1 MHYWGDKWFQE
12 HGDHLYAAIKETDKA
27 LWKAK
32 IGCLTKEK
40 YGTRRE
46 DMLKLWDGGWYTII
60 YGPRFSYQ
68 PWKYYKWKPFRKLVE
83 GIHSFVYWLDHR
95 IVPWT
100 KTKYGWLYK
109 GLADFHRWL
118 GIVALVNKRQAKQY
132 NKIFQLACKKYPD
145 IVDELILDA
154 EGYKMIKPCKWGD
167 VDGEKIHNKYWKT
180 LSDEDIEKE
189 KQAWMSMI
197 PKKE

>member
-12 HGDHLYAAIKETDKA
+12 HGDHLYSAILELDKK
-27 LWKAK
+27 LWKYK

-60 YGPRFSYQ
+60 YGPRFSYR

-83 GIHSFVYWLDHR
+83 GIHSFVYWLDHS
-95 IVPWT
+95 IVPGT
-100 KTKYGWLYK
+100 KTKYGRLRK

-118 GIVALVNKRQAKQY
+118 GIVAVVNSWQAKKY
-132 NKIFQLACKKYPD
+132 NKAFQLTCKKYPD
-145 IVDELILDA
+145 VIDELVMDA

-167 VDGEKIHNKYWKT
+167 IDGQVIHNKYWKT
-180 LSDEDIEKE
+180 LSDMDIENE
-189 KQAWMSMI
+189 NEPLGIDVQR
-197 PKKE
+197 

>member
-12 HGDHLYAAIKETDKA
+12 HGDHLYAAIEETDKA

-32 IGCLTKEK
+32 IAFLTKEK

-46 DMLKLWDGGWYTII
+46 DMLSLWDGSWYRII
-60 YGPRFSYQ
+60 YGPKLYFS
-68 PWKYYKWKPFRKLVE
+68 PAKYYKCMPIRHFVE
-83 GIHSFVYWLDHR
+83 FIHSLIYHIDHR
-95 IVPWT
+95 LVPYK
-100 KTKYGWLYK
+100 KTKYGWLWG
-109 GLADFHRWL
+109 GLADFHRLL

-167 VDGEKIHNKYWKT
+167 VNGEKIHNKYWKT

-189 KQAWMSMI
+189 KQAWMSMSK
-197 PKKE
+197 KKE